1 MLIKDGIYFII
12 IKNRYIMKKIINI
25 ILVLWTAVFVMTGC
39 NEGEKTNLKEKKS
52 ATETEIPDMGRIAA
66 GAYYIAVLDDKNKVH
81 IAWKTDYFSYA
92 ETENTDWGGT
102 VRLLKNEEFPIA
114 MSEDGKIIVPGG
126 QSAAE
131 LWKAWQDTMQE
142 LPADAVLGSPFLND
156 YENAEEIGAW
166 KDLYFVAG
174 QYPKCMVGVL
184 QDGTLCGAGIEE
196 ELLTTVLQWKDIRE
210 AALLYGGTKIVA
222 VDQEDTVYAQ
232 GVDVTT
238 WPHIRTIAAGKNM
251 FFGLTEKG
259 DVVHTAF
266 VLDEDYSTE
275 QMHGIVSIAVGYDC
289 KKNQDVIYGIRKD
302 GKVVDNLGMEIPGFE
317 NMAEIDVTMSDAV
330 LVGLT
335 RNNKMIVG
343 EGADEHFYTLA
354 KEYNN

>member
-1 MLIKDGIYFII
+1 M
-12 IKNRYIMKKIINI
+12 
-25 ILVLWTAVFVMTGC
+25 
-39 NEGEKTNLKEKKS
+39 
-52 ATETEIPDMGRIAA
+52 
-66 GAYYIAVLDDKNKVH
+66 
-81 IAWKTDYFSYA
+81 
-92 ETENTDWGGT
+92 
-102 VRLLKNEEFPIA
+102 
-114 MSEDGKIIVPGG
+114 
-126 QSAAE
+126 
-131 LWKAWQDTMQE
+131 
-142 LPADAVLGSPFLND
+142 ND

-275 QMHGIVSIAVGYDC
+275 QMHDIVSIAVGYDC